1 MVKSLWLSKR
11 VTYLVKKVDD
21 LVQKIGAL
29 TILELLLIEDLGLAH
44 KVTFV
49 QIGKSVAILRHF
61 IKVVSATFRHFGLN
75 HSCRISLLVC
85 YSYFNYMILTQTRL

>member
-1 MVKSLWLSKR
+1 MVKLLFFSKR
-11 VTYLVKKVDD
+11 VTYLVEKVDD

-29 TILELLLIEDLGLAH
+29 TILKLLLIEDLGLAH

-61 IKVVSATFRHFGLN
+61 IKVVSATFRHFGFY
-75 HSCRISLLVC
+75 HCSGISLLFAIVI
-85 YSYFNYMILTQTRL
+85 SII